1 MSKINN
7 KSTRK
12 SVVAAA
18 KEYNVSLAGTKEM
31 PLAELRSFVLWAIG
45 QREMGTE
52 GGLNIRVFHKAQA
65 AMPEKVNPTPPKGL
79 PPTKGLPEPV
89 VLVSGPGTAADV
101 ASKVAGFVALF
112 SQGLGIAVPQEMAKD
127 TETALVAA
135 GYVVAKKE
143 LTTGRV
149 KFAAA
154 GGGRRSRGQYEE
166 VVKALWEAGD
176 KQDDSRHAYISRPVY
191 LAVVGNTRDFLGCG
205 WSASAGNGLVK
216 AVRRMG
222 YTAVFQK
229 GNTKAEDNLILSAPK
244 AATAS

>member
-52 GGLNIRVFHKAQA
+52 GGLNIRVFRKAQG
-65 AMPEKVNPTPPKGL
+65 AMPETTNPNPPKAL
-79 PPTKGLPEPV
+79 PPTKDLPEPV
-89 VLVSGPGTAADV
+89 VSAPEPVVDV
-101 ASKVAGFVALF
+101 AAKVAGFVALF